1 MYTTTTGAV
10 DETFIAI
17 IALCILLFA
26 AILFFA
32 IFFAVRYRRSR
43 NPAPARIH
51 GNWIL
56 ETVWIAVATVLAL
69 GIFVYGLTSF
79 KFLKA
84 IPSGSLPVH
93 VTASQWT
100 WLFTYENGRKST
112 DLVVPQGKDI
122 ALTMESPDV
131 IHGFFIPAYRVK
143 QDIVPGMKNRL
154 WFKAVS
160 EGTADILC
168 TQYCGGE
175 HSKMLATVYV
185 VAPDVFEKWLAGEE
199 VDIPGLTS

>member
-1 MYTTTTGAV
+1 MYSTTTGAV

-32 IFFAVRYRRSR
+32 IFFAIRYRRSR
-43 NPAPARIH
+43 NPAPAVIH
-51 GNWIL
+51 GNWVL
-56 ETVWIAVATVLAL
+56 ELAWIAVATVLAL

-84 IPSGSLPVH
+84 VPSDSLPIH

-160 EGTADILC
+160 QGTADVLC
-168 TQYCGGE
+168 TQYCGRE

-185 VAPDVFEKWLAGEE
+185 VAPDVFQKWLDGEE

>member
-10 DETFIAI
+10 DSTFIAI

-26 AILFFA
+26 AIIFFA
-32 IFFAVRYRRSR
+32 IYFAIRYRRSR
-43 NPAPARIH
+43 NPRAAVIH

-56 ETVWIAVATVLAL
+56 EAVWIAVATVLAL
-69 GIFVYGLTSF
+69 AIFAYGLTSF
-79 KFLKA
+79 NFLRA
-84 IPSGSLPVH
+84 IPADSLAIH
-93 VTASQWT
+93 LTAKQWS
-100 WLFTYENGRKST
+100 WLFTYDNGRKST
-112 DLVVPQGKDI
+112 DLVVPQGKNI
-122 ALTMESPDV
+122 ALTMETPDV

-154 WFKAVS
+154 WFKA
-160 EGTADILC
+160 ERLGTADILC

-185 VAPDVFEKWLAGEE
+185 VAPDIYEKWYRGEE
-199 VDIPGLTS
+199 VEIPGLTE

>member
-17 IALCILLFA
+17 IVLCILLFA

-43 NPAPARIH
+43 NPVPAALH
-51 GNWIL
+51 GNWVL
-56 ETVWIAVATVLAL
+56 ELAWIAVATVLAL

-84 IPSGSLPVH
+84 VPSDSLAIH

-112 DLVVPQGKDI
+112 DLVVPQGKDV

-160 EGTADILC
+160 QGTADILC
-168 TQYCGGE
+168 TQYCGRE